1 MTFLLEV
8 ELNMDGLIKELCKE
22 NGWEK
27 IIYHNEILSYKCPKC
42 GNYQSYKTKAC
53 LLCRTKLGN

>member
-1 MTFLLEV
+1 MVYRLTSNLT
-8 ELNMDGLIKELCKE
+8 MK
-22 NGWEK
+22 WEK